1 MRNVFQQI
9 EKDLVMIKS
18 SMVLSCFAAILL
30 FVGPDLAQA
39 ADKPSGWGAT
49 VVLEPLLF
57 AHGGFT
63 ALCNPKAAA
72 RSGWGVERIER
83 ILQLTSE
90 QSRLLNELK
99 AATARAA
106 DLSRGSCP
114 SKIPLNSAERIAFFE
129 RRFEALWKATQT
141 VAPHFQAFYAALTP
155 DQQHQLDARPR
166 RWR

>member
-1 MRNVFQQI
+1 MRSVFQQI
-9 EKDLVMIKS
+9 DAGLAMVKN
-18 SMVLSCFAAILL
+18 SMVLSFVAAVLL
-30 FVGPDLAQA
+30 LVGPVLAQA

-49 VVLEPLLF
+49 VVLEPLLL
-57 AHGGFT
+57 AYGGFT
-63 ALCNPKAAA
+63 ALCNPRAAV

-83 ILQLTSE
+83 VLQLTNE
-90 QSRLLNELK
+90 QRSLLNELK

-106 DLSRGSCP
+106 DLSAGACP

-129 RRFEALWKATQT
+129 RRFGALWKATQA
-141 VAPHFQAFYAALTP
+141 VVPHFQAFYAALSP